1 MLYIVFFFQ
10 GYGAHRDLHVL
21 THSFPTRRSSDLTTY
36 APAPTRFEAGT
47 PAIIEAIGLAAAVD
61 YVEALGID
69 AIHAHEC
76 ALVGTLR
83 EARARKNSI
92 TLFGPE
98 NSAGIVSFAMAGVHP
113 HDIGTILDARGE
125 LGRAQD

>member
-1 MLYIVFFFQ
+1 M
-10 GYGAHRDLHVL
+10 
-21 THSFPTRRSSDLTTY
+21 SDRVTFAKTTY

-47 PAIIEAIGLAAAVD
+47 PAIIAAIGLAAAVD

-83 EARARKNSI
+83 EALARKNSI

-98 NSAGIVSFAMAGVHP
+98 TSAGIFSFALAGVHP
-113 HDIGTILDARGE
+113 HTMGTMLEERE
-125 LGRAQD
+125 RKRRV